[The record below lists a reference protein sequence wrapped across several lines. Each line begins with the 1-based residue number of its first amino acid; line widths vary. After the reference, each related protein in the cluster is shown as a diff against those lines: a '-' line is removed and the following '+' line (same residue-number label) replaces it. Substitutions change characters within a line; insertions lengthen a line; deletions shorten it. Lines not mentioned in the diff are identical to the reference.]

1 MTKFLLRGNE
11 RMERSDAYR
20 EVSRQQTS
28 GIDELKP
35 KINSLKGIS
44 DVFKALSDDSRSKI
58 VYMLS
63 QKELCVGDIA
73 YILDMNLQAVSYH
86 LKTLKS
92 LNLIKSR
99 REGKMIYYS
108 LSDDYISDLIELVAQ
123 YRLGV

>member
-1 MTKFLLRGNE
+1 
-11 RMERSDAYR
+11 MERSDAYSR
-20 EVSRQQTS
+20 EGGHEEP
-28 GIDELKP
+28 GIEELKP
-35 KINSLKGIS
+35 KIKSLKGVS
-44 DVFKALSDDSRSKI
+44 DIFKALSDDSRSEI

-73 YILDMNLQAVSYH
+73 YLLDMNLQAVSYH

-108 LSDDYISDLIELVAQ
+108 LSDNHIPDLINFAVK
-123 YRLGV
+123 YRLGIEYP

>member
-1 MTKFLLRGNE
+1 MG
-11 RMERSDAYR
+11 RSDAYSKETER
-20 EVSRQQTS
+20 ETQ

-35 KINSLKGIS
+35 MIKSLKGVS
-44 DVFKALSDDSRSKI
+44 DVFKALSDDSRSEI

-99 REGKMIYYS
+99 REGKMVYYS
-108 LSDDYISDLIELVAQ
+108 LSNDHISYLIEFAAQ
-123 YRLGV
+123 YRLGI

>member
-1 MTKFLLRGNE
+1 
-11 RMERSDAYR
+11 MERSDAYS
-20 EVSRQQTS
+20 EVSRHETS

-35 KINSLKGIS
+35 KIKSLKGIS
-44 DVFKALSDDSRSKI
+44 DVFKALSDDSRSGI

-92 LNLIKSR
+92 LNLIKCR

-108 LSDDYISDLIELVAQ
+108 LSDDHISDLIELAAQ
-123 YRLGV
+123 CRLGI